1 MENAGY
7 HRKASR
13 QNMKEEDI
21 LTQTTFERQIII
33 KEHGSHTIIPKPSQ
47 RLPETGS
54 FLQTMTTFSRIIIKF
69 QRTDPQQNSSIMF
82 CDTKITHFS

>member
-1 MENAGY
+1 MENGRY

-21 LTQTTFERQIII
+21 LTQTTFESQIIM
-33 KEHGSHTIIPKPSQ
+33 KEHRSHTIIPNPSQ

-54 FLQTMTTFSRIIIKF
+54 FL
-69 QRTDPQQNSSIMF
+69 
-82 CDTKITHFS
+82 

>member
-1 MENAGY
+1 MENGRY

-21 LTQTTFERQIII
+21 LTQTTFERQIIM
-33 KEHGSHTIIPKPSQ
+33 KEHGSHTIIPNPSQ

-54 FLQTMTTFSRIIIKF
+54 FL
-69 QRTDPQQNSSIMF
+69 
-82 CDTKITHFS
+82 

>member
-1 MENAGY
+1 MTGKVAWKQTDRIICDEGSQTLAGTRTLENGRY

-21 LTQTTFERQIII
+21 PTQTTFESHIIM
-33 KEHGSHTIIPKPSQ
+33 KEHRSHTIIPNPSQ

-54 FLQTMTTFSRIIIKF
+54 FL
-69 QRTDPQQNSSIMF
+69 
-82 CDTKITHFS
+82 